1 MEVYL
6 SPMKFGRIVGIL
18 VVLMALAGIG
28 AGAWYWSTHI
38 SNPSAA
44 KAQPDAESDSS
55 LAQHAGKLSDSL
67 RLLDMAIRT
76 SQQSDS
82 EVSVELIRRQ
92 SELWSRYT
100 WAKSRLSD
108 AVDSRLDTSKK
119 AEAKSSSFRVFGD
132 ADGLGA
138 ALGSLAIYLWILV
151 GVVVLLVVV
160 FAWWLFGRRPTESH
174 APLTEP
180 TMTRMDRNVR
190 MPIPGAR
197 PAGRSAPP
205 PAEAT
210 FSQRRAARLTATEV
224 EDEVGMRPSRG
235 LAGAGPEIPAAP
247 LPKTGRHEWENTTSQ
262 PSNNLPSPAE
272 PTVVQDYVV
281 SMAKRGRTSSEIAR
295 RLRIPQDQVDLILK
309 LRRNG

>member
-1 MEVYL
+1 
-6 SPMKFGRIVGIL
+6 MKFGRIVGIL
-18 VVLMALAGIG
+18 VVLLALAGIG
-28 AGAWYWSTHI
+28 AGAWYWSTHH
-38 SNPSAA
+38 SSSAVGFPA
-44 KAQPDAESDSS
+44 PGTESDSS
-55 LAQHAGKLSDSL
+55 LALRAGNLSDSL

-76 SQQSDS
+76 AQQSDS
-82 EVSVELIRRQ
+82 EVPVELIRRQ

-108 AVDSRLDTSKK
+108 AMDARSDTSKQ
-119 AEAKSSSFRVFGD
+119 AETKSAFRVFGD
-132 ADGLGA
+132 AAGLGA

-160 FAWWLFGRRPTESH
+160 LAWWLFGRQTRDSH

-180 TMTRMDRNVR
+180 TMTRVDRNVR

-197 PAGRSAPP
+197 PAGRGAPAS
-205 PAEAT
+205 AEAT
-210 FSQRRAARLTATEV
+210 FSQMRAARLTATAV
-224 EDEVGMRPSRG
+224 EDEVGIRPTRG
-235 LAGAGPEIPAAP
+235 VPVAESPIPAAP

-262 PSNNLPSPAE
+262 PANNLPSPSE

>member
-1 MEVYL
+1 
-6 SPMKFGRIVGIL
+6 MKFGRIVGIL

-28 AGAWYWSTHI
+28 AGAWYWSTHN
-38 SNPSAA
+38 SNSAVA
-44 KAQPDAESDSS
+44 ATFSDAESDSS
-55 LAQHAGKLSDSL
+55 LALRAGKLSDSL

-82 EVSVELIRRQ
+82 EVSVDLIRRQ

-108 AVDSRLDTSKK
+108 AVDAKSDTSKK
-119 AEAKSSSFRVFGD
+119 SEAKSPFRVFGD
-132 ADGLGA
+132 AAGLGA

-160 FAWWLFGRRPTESH
+160 LAWWMFGRRTSESH

-180 TMTRMDRNVR
+180 TMMTRVDRNVR

-197 PAGRSAPP
+197 PAGRAAPAAP
-205 PAEAT
+205 EAT
-210 FSQRRAARLTATEV
+210 FSQMRAARLTATEV
-224 EDEVGMRPSRG
+224 EDEVGIRPTRG
-235 LAGAGPEIPAAP
+235 VPLAQPAIPAAP

-262 PSNNLPSPAE
+262 PQNNLPSPAE

>member
-1 MEVYL
+1 
-6 SPMKFGRIVGIL
+6 
-18 VVLMALAGIG
+18 
-28 AGAWYWSTHI
+28 
-38 SNPSAA
+38 
-44 KAQPDAESDSS
+44 
-55 LAQHAGKLSDSL
+55 
-67 RLLDMAIRT
+67 LLDMAIRS

-82 EVSVELIRRQ
+82 EVPVELIRRQ

-119 AEAKSSSFRVFGD
+119 AESKSAFRVFGD
-132 ADGLGA
+132 AAGLGT

-151 GVVVLLVVV
+151 GVVVLLVVAL
-160 FAWWLFGRRPTESH
+160 AWWLFGRRPAESH

-197 PAGRSAPP
+197 PAGRNVPP

-210 FSQRRAARLTATEV
+210 FSQMRAARLTAVEA
-224 EDEVGMRPSRG
+224 EDEVRPGRG
-235 LAGAGPEIPAAP
+235 EPVAPPAIPAAP
-247 LPKTGRHEWENTTSQ
+247 LPKTGRHEWENTSSQ
-262 PSNNLPSPAE
+262 PANNLPSPAE

>member
-1 MEVYL
+1 
-6 SPMKFGRIVGIL
+6 MKFGRIVGIL
-18 VVLMALAGIG
+18 VVLLALAGIG
-28 AGAWYWSTHI
+28 AGAWYWSTH
-38 SNPSAA
+38 NPSSAA
-44 KAQPDAESDSS
+44 GLAQPGAESDSS
-55 LAQHAGKLSDSL
+55 LALRASSLSDSL
-67 RLLDMAIRT
+67 RSLDMAIRT
-76 SQQSDS
+76 AQQSDS
-82 EVSVELIRRQ
+82 EVPFELIRRQ
-92 SELWSRYT
+92 SELWTHYT

-108 AVDSRLDTSKK
+108 AVDARLDTSRN
-119 AEAKSSSFRVFGD
+119 AETKSAFRVFGD
-132 ADGLGA
+132 AAGLGK

-160 FAWWLFGRRPTESH
+160 LAWWLFGRRPNDSH

-180 TMTRMDRNVR
+180 TMTRVDRNVR

-205 PAEAT
+205 VPREAT
-210 FSQRRAARLTATEV
+210 FSQMRAARLTATEV
-224 EDEVGMRPSRG
+224 EDEVGVRPTRG
-235 LAGAGPEIPAAP
+235 VPVVEPEIPAAP

-262 PSNNLPSPAE
+262 PANNLPSPAE